1 MVQIKCCSIWYFSV
15 CCKQEFIFTRENCP
29 VDHKDSRLRYTVRLT
44 RFKNIKNII
53 NKLIKSFIN
62 MNAHERQIQLISQNA
77 AGGDIDTDLSGL

>member
-1 MVQIKCCSIWYFSV
+1 M

-29 VDHKDSRLRYTVRLT
+29 VDHKDSRLRYTVRLS

-62 MNAHERQIQLISQNA
+62 MNSHERQLQLISQTA
-77 AGGDIDTDLSGL
+77 AGGDIDTDLSGV